1 MSIKLI
7 ASDMDGTLLSSA
19 ITISEGN
26 KAAIRRAS
34 EKGIVF
40 LIATGRMYVSAQP
53 YAADLGLDVPL
64 VTYNG
69 ALVKG
74 SLSGKVYSQTP
85 IPLGT
90 ALEALAYCREKGYHI
105 QAYVQEELLVR
116 EADSLSEEYR
126 RLSNVPPRPVGDALY
141 HLTDAPTKMLVMTD
155 PEHFAPVFDD
165 LTERFRGRLTVVSSK
180 TNFIDLIAPGV
191 NKWNGVK
198 AVAALYGIGPEE
210 IMCIGDSGNDVVMLR
225 NAGLGVAVDNASDA
239 AREAAKVVV
248 PANDDDGVAKAIEL
262 ALTEQAVVPE

>member
-19 ITISEGN
+19 ITIRKETRRPSAAPPKKESFFDCDGAHVCVGPALRGRSGPRRTLGHVQWRPCEGQPVWE
-26 KAAIRRAS
+26 S
-34 EKGIVF
+34 LF
-40 LIATGRMYVSAQP
+40 P
-53 YAADLGLDVPL
+53 YAHSPRDCP
-64 VTYNG
+64 
-69 ALVKG
+69 G
-74 SLSGKVYSQTP
+74 SFGVLPG
-85 IPLGT
+85 
-90 ALEALAYCREKGYHI
+90 KGYHI

-210 IMCIGDSGNDVVMLR
+210 IMCIGDNGNDVVMLR